1 MGPSVLGEP
10 RALVEEE
17 RIPFP
22 GEGVF
27 TTGST
32 GGFGE
37 GVRQGLRPLEEPS
50 RFLAGREARPSLPD
64 PVVRPGGVTGRD
76 FASFGD
82 RGVDAA
88 RTGVGVWPHT

>member
-27 TTGST
+27 TTRST

-50 RFLAGREARPSLPD
+50 RFLAGKEARPSLPD
-64 PVVRPGGVTGRD
+64 PGVRPGGVAERD
-76 FASFGD
+76 FAGFGD

-88 RTGVGVWPHT
+88 RTGMGVWPHT